1 MSFALESG
9 GGALALMSLVAKNK
23 KKRPFFFLLWLVIPV
38 DFVHSIISTIITSI
52 KCIYLL
58 KSLSH
63 VFQLNIYNYENG
75 PCYRCLFP
83 NPPPPESVG
92 NCSDSG
98 VLGPGMAIL
107 SWYKTGDC

>member
-1 MSFALESG
+1 M
-9 GGALALMSLVAKNK
+9 
-23 KKRPFFFLLWLVIPV
+23 
-38 DFVHSIISTIITSI
+38 
-52 KCIYLL
+52 YLL

-63 VFQLNIYNYENG
+63 VFQLNVYNYENG

-107 SWYKTGDC
+107 SLYWTNNC